1 MNGKSLYKLAVNI
14 SNYSVR
20 LGLLEK
26 MAANFGDSIISDD
39 GNSNNSLSL
48 LSAAVA
54 HQQDAPGSNII
65 AGGGGMG
72 SDNEYKTLFSETI
85 CSSSISEMDE
95 DMILRQSVLTFDVTM
110 YAPKS
115 ASIKDLL
122 DAQTR
127 KTIILRRATTGSM
140 IGQSHTQSAIEA
152 EVRLSEKNIE
162 TLQSTVTNA
171 KNYLESIVK
180 EKADLLPSMSSARYK
195 SALEQLLGRNGIMA
209 GCGYPTTAS
218 EYTTN
223 KSLFSTMMKNKS
235 TSITPTLFWTS
246 LVTFTHPVTKEK
258 QEDRYALVTMVTDKH
273 GSHFVPPE
281 KWYSISLIIERVNTS
296 TKQLA
301 KPNSSLVFSSD
312 EVDSFLSFFKT
323 NQQIKCYFP
332 ITVGSKTSH
341 QQTDDQLIITDDNL
355 KQLKGISHQ
364 LHFNTGYKGLAILL
378 HHSATM
384 IKQKQQ
390 QQKALPPAPVL
401 PSPSPSPPPINEENE
416 MMQLMVESM
425 MMGKNS
431 KILMVKAT
439 EKPIL

>member
-1 MNGKSLYKLAVNI
+1 
-14 SNYSVR
+14 
-20 LGLLEK
+20 
-26 MAANFGDSIISDD
+26 
-39 GNSNNSLSL
+39 
-48 LSAAVA
+48 
-54 HQQDAPGSNII
+54 
-65 AGGGGMG
+65 MG

-85 CSSSISEMDE
+85 CLSSTSEMDE
-95 DMILRQSVLTFDVTM
+95 DMILRQSVLTFDVTI

-195 SALEQLLGRNGIMA
+195 STLEHLLGKNGIMA

-223 KSLFSTMMKNKS
+223 KRLFSTMMKNKS

-281 KWYSISLIIERVNTS
+281 KWYSISLIIKRVNTS

-301 KPNSSLVFSSD
+301 KPNSSLVFSAD

-323 NQQIKCYFP
+323 NQQIKRYFP
-332 ITVGSKTSH
+332 ITLGSKTSH
-341 QQTDDQLIITDDNL
+341 QQTDNQLIITDDNL

-364 LHFNTGYKGLAILL
+364 LNFNTGYKGLAILL

-390 QQKALPPAPVL
+390 QQQQKALPPAPVL
-401 PSPSPSPPPINEENE
+401 PSPSPSPLPINEENE

-425 MMGKNS
+425 MMMMGTKNS